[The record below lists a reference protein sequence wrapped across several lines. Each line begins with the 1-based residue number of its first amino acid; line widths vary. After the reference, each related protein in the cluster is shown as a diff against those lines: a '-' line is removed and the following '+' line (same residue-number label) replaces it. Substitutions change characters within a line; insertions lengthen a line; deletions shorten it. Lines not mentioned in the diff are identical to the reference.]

1 MAANLRFNW
10 IFKLGCFSMVAL
22 IGLGARYGHRGKL
35 DEEGTKYFNKAQLY
49 HLINSKLTIT

>member
-35 DEEGTKYFNKAQLY
+35 DEEGISYFNKAQLY
-49 HLINSKLTIT
+49 HVINSKYG